1 MNAADVMTTKV
12 MAVQPDTPARSI
24 AHILFANGI
33 SAVPVVD
40 EEGTPI
46 GMVSEGDLMP
56 RDESERQARRDWW
69 LKLLAEGEELS
80 PEFLQ
85 HLEQT
90 DRTARQVMTSPVI
103 TIEDTAGLVEIAD
116 LLSAS
121 KIKRVPVV
129 HNGRMVG
136 IVSRADLVRV
146 VAHPPRPEEPDP
158 SPEPVMELAYPS
170 RRLAA
175 LSRQER
181 RDVGPQPTIPD
192 VVSADAFRGLVV
204 HFEHEESTR
213 RAEAHRGASEKRHQ
227 EARELLKARLS
238 EETWRHML
246 DESRSAAQKGEQ
258 EHLILRFPSE
268 LCTDHGRAVNAPDPS
283 WPATLRGLAAQ
294 VYLRWKRE
302 LRSRGF
308 HLQARVI
315 DFPEGMPGNIGLY
328 LSWSE

>member
-1 MNAADVMTTKV
+1 
-12 MAVQPDTPARSI
+12 
-24 AHILFANGI
+24 
-33 SAVPVVD
+33 
-40 EEGTPI
+40 
-46 GMVSEGDLMP
+46 
-56 RDESERQARRDWW
+56 
-69 LKLLAEGEELS
+69 
-80 PEFLQ
+80 
-85 HLEQT
+85 
-90 DRTARQVMTSPVI
+90 
-103 TIEDTAGLVEIAD
+103 
-116 LLSAS
+116 
-121 KIKRVPVV
+121 
-129 HNGRMVG
+129 
-136 IVSRADLVRV
+136 
-146 VAHPPRPEEPDP
+146 
-158 SPEPVMELAYPS
+158 MELAYPS

-246 DESRSAAQKGEQ
+246 DELRSAAQKGEQ